1 MKNNF
6 NLQYLIPI
14 FLFLSILI
22 LTIPSYANST
32 KNSIQMVIMH
42 QSPYGFK
49 TQDGKETGVLYDIL
63 TQIIKTS
70 NMHNSINIVPIKR
83 LLVIL
88 KKNPKVCTIVA
99 NTPDIKEFDLIEPI
113 SFLLA
118 AGILPGMGINV
129 DTYASLKNKVIA
141 VPLGIIFDE
150 KFHKD
155 KTLIKVRPPH
165 YSNAIKML
173 KRGRVDA
180 VAGALP
186 TLMYIAKKEGM
197 NIKSLNKP
205 LLLAQTQAY
214 LVCTKDLHKSNR
226 DKLKKA
232 VIELKSNGTIQKI
245 LFEYFGI

>member
-6 NLQYLIPI
+6 QFIFSI
-14 FLFLSILI
+14 VCFLFIFS
-22 LTIPSYANST
+22 SFANSSE
-32 KNSIQMVIMH
+32 KNIQMIIMD

-99 NTPDIKEFDLIEPI
+99 DTPDIQEFDLIEPI
-113 SFLLA
+113 DFLLA
-118 AGILPGMGINV
+118 AGIFPGMGIKV
-129 DTYASLKNKVIA
+129 DNYASLKNKVIA
-141 VPLGIIFDE
+141 VPLGIVFE
-150 KFHKD
+150 KKFHND
-155 KTLIKVRPPH
+155 NTLNKVRPPH

-180 VAGALP
+180 VAGAFPALR
-186 TLMYIAKKEGM
+186 YIAKKEGM
-197 NIKSLNKP
+197 NLKSLNKP
-205 LLLAQTQAY
+205 LILAQTQAY
-214 LVCTKDLHKSNR
+214 LVCTTDLDKSNR

-232 VIELKSNGTIQKI
+232 VIELKSNGTIKEI